1 MTEENGE
8 VIDLVQGNVRLM
20 LAELPANVIST
31 LKAVKSFTKLQK
43 VLLAFL
49 QSERKANDQQ
59 IFEKK
64 AKTILLDGGMAKT
77 ATNDLIIKW
86 KNRKIVSIKDEEV
99 KKTRKKTI
107 ETNLKDGSVLS
118 SNQENGGDSK
128 EGSTDAKE
136 GKQKIK
142 LRERKQMATQAAANA
157 KISNWAED
165 VHSSQL
171 EAEMAAL
178 AIRATSQES
187 RFYTEYTTTA
197 TKEIDLKDV
206 NLFVGEKQL
215 LNDAHLRIKEGV
227 KYGLVGKNGA
237 GKSTL
242 LRALGDGL
250 IPGLPSNVKILLVSQ
265 LGIEESLRIL
275 ARSETR
281 ALTVL
286 DAALQGDKQRVQAE
300 REVDLLSK
308 SIDAQNTKGLQEL
321 VKELWRERSFADLEE
336 ARRISLRRSGAI
348 GKQARTALIS
358 AEKRYEEAKADF
370 PQNGDED
377 DWEQHASKL
386 HAEAMTILEETDAAT
401 VVPRAHAILRGL
413 GFSDEMISK
422 PYSNL
427 SGGWR
432 SRCSLASAL
441 LLSNHVLLLDEPI
454 NFLDL
459 PSILWLEQFVR
470 NSDETV
476 ITVAHDVEFL
486 NMVSDELI
494 VLKNNKLEYFDG
506 NLADYMR
513 TKRRQYKHAIKQ
525 QGAMDKKK
533 DLIEKSIQEGRKQ
546 AKKSGDENRMRMV
559 KSRQKKLEER
569 WGLERNAAGH
579 RFKLNRDLGG
589 YYLTSRAGVEIEEQG
604 PPVHYEFPDPD
615 PLPFAASLLHLEN
628 LTFQHQTAKRPLL
641 KDVNITIDLGDR
653 IGLVGPNGHGK
664 TTLLQLIMS
673 ERQPSSG
680 NIQKHS
686 RMQIAYYAQQA
697 MADVE
702 FQTSKQTALEHFLEH
717 CSAQELINENRARG
731 FLAQFDLKGRTVDTL
746 PIGKLSGGQ
755 RVKLLLAEVVC
766 GGPHILILDEVTTHM
781 DSDSIRALIGA
792 LRRFRGAVIL
802 ISHDRHAIKEVI
814 EGIQKEERE
823 GSGSE
828 EESSEEEE
836 EEKEGLNGSL
846 NPSGTAPQRKTFLVR
861 NGSVKA
867 LEKGVEE
874 YVNSVEQSMQASF
887 SSHTE

>member
-1 MTEENGE
+1 MSEGTAEDTN
-8 VIDLVQGNVRLM
+8 LVQSHVKLI
-20 LAELPANVIST
+20 LAELPANVVST

-43 VLLAFL
+43 ALLAFF
-49 QSERKANDQQ
+49 QSGRTTNDQQ
-59 IFEKK
+59 TFEKK
-64 AKTILLDGGMAKT
+64 VRTILLDGGMAKT
-77 ATNDLIIKW
+77 ATIELITRW
-86 KNRKIVSIKDEEV
+86 KNRKIVPIKEAEPKKSKKKVEIIKKEEN
-99 KKTRKKTI
+99 TPST
-107 ETNLKDGSVLS
+107 S
-118 SNQENGGDSK
+118 QENGGDSK
-128 EGSTDAKE
+128 EGSIDASKE
-136 GKQKIK
+136 GKTKIK
-142 LRERKQMATQAAANA
+142 VRERKHLATQAAANA
-157 KISNWAED
+157 KISNWVED

-171 EAEMAAL
+171 EADMAAL

-275 ARSETR
+275 AASESRT
-281 ALTVL
+281 LNVL

-300 REVDLLSK
+300 REVDILSK
-308 SIDAQNTKGLQEL
+308 AIDAQDSKGLQAI
-321 VKELWRERSFADLEE
+321 VKQLWRDRSFAELEE

-348 GKQARTALIS
+348 GKQARTALIE
-358 AEKRYEEAKADF
+358 AEKRYEEAKANF
-370 PQNGDED
+370 PQHGNED

-386 HAEAMTILEETDAAT
+386 HAKAMTVLEETDAAT

-413 GFSDEMISK
+413 GFTDEMIQK

-470 NSDETV
+470 KSEETV

-494 VLKNNKLEYFDG
+494 VVRKNKLEYFDG
-506 NLADYMR
+506 NLAEYMR
-513 TKRRQYKHAIKQ
+513 TKRRQHKHAVKQ
-525 QGAMDKKK
+525 QDALDKKK

-559 KSRQKKLEER
+559 KSRQKKLEDR

-589 YYLTSRAGVEIEEQG
+589 YYLTSRAGIEIEEQG

-628 LTFQHQTAKRPLL
+628 LTFQHQTAKQPLL
-641 KDVNITIDLGDR
+641 KNVNITIDIGDR

-673 ERQPSSG
+673 ERQPTSG

-686 RMQIAYYAQQA
+686 RMRIAYYAQQA
-697 MADVE
+697 MADID

-717 CSAQELINENRARG
+717 CSAQELLNENRARG
-731 FLAQFDLKGRTVDTL
+731 FLAQFDLKGRTVDAL

-766 GGPHILILDEVTTHM
+766 VGPHILILDEVTTHM

-792 LRRFRGAVIL
+792 LKRFKGAVIL

-814 EGIQKEERE
+814 EGRPTEEME

-828 EESSEEEE
+828 DESSEEEE
-836 EEKEGLNGSL
+836 EDEELGSL

-861 NGSVKA
+861 NGSVKV

-874 YVNSVEQSMQASF
+874 YVSTVEQTMQASF
-887 SSHTE
+887 STHND